1 MPSKNKEQND
11 TKQGDTQPNG
21 TQEHVSPKN
30 NIRPGVNVINI
41 FPLLLMTRPNK
52 LEGLSLETLS
62 NQVLE
67 FEGKARANRIGGP
80 FRCFLLG

>member
-1 MPSKNKEQND
+1 MLSKNKEQND

-21 TQEHVSPKN
+21 THENDSQKN

-41 FPLLLMTRPNK
+41 FPLSLMTRPNK
-52 LEGLSLETLS
+52 LEGLPLETLS

-67 FEGKARANRIGGP
+67 F
-80 FRCFLLG
+80 